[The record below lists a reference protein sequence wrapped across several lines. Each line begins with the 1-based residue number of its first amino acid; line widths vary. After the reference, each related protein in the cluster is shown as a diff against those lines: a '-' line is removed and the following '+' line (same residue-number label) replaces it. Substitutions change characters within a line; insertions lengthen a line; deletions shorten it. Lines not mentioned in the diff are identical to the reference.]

1 MWEFEEISF
10 EEAER
15 RRSRYLPLTAS
26 VRELI
31 DASIRTGGDD
41 ELIASATAEI
51 DAVAAKLRGRLD
63 SPIGISVLP
72 DGQDVGWGNMVEGLR
87 NPVAPPLLVE
97 LDEGDR
103 GHIDMDLGAAYEG
116 APGHLHGGYCAL
128 VLDHLV
134 GGVASY
140 GKSSTVAATGTIT
153 LRYQRPTRL
162 GRLRAEA
169 EITGTEGRKIFL
181 AGQLSD
187 ADGVTVTA
195 EGIFIALNRRGA

>member
-1 MWEFEEISF
+1 MWEFEHVSF

-15 RRSRYLPLTAS
+15 RRARYEPLTAS
-26 VRELI
+26 VRALI
-31 DASIRTGGDD
+31 DASIRTGADD
-41 ELIASATAEI
+41 ELAAAAAVEN
-51 DAVAAKLRGRLD
+51 DAVAARLREQQDDGLRGT
-63 SPIGISVLP
+63 SILP
-72 DGQDVGWGNMVEGLR
+72 DGQGVGWGNMVEGLR
-87 NPVAPPLLVE
+87 NPLAPPLLVE

-103 GHIDMDLGAAYEG
+103 GHMDMDLGAPYEG

-128 VLDHLV
+128 VLDHLF

-140 GKSSTVAATGTIT
+140 GRPGTVAATGTIT

-162 GRLRAEA
+162 GRLRAEG

-181 AGQLSD
+181 SGQLSD

-195 EGIFIALNRRGA
+195 EAVFIALSR

>member
-10 EEAER
+10 EEADER
-15 RRSRYLPLTAS
+15 RTRYAPLTAS

-31 DASIRTGGDD
+31 DASIRTWGDD

-51 DAVAAKLRGRLD
+51 DAVTATLRRRLAD
-63 SPIGISVLP
+63 SPIGTSILP
-72 DGQDVGWGNMVEGLR
+72 DGHGVGWGNMVEGLR
-87 NPVAPPLLVE
+87 NPLAPPLVVE
-97 LDEGDR
+97 LDEGER
-103 GHIDMDLGAAYEG
+103 GHMDMELGAPYEG

-128 VLDHLV
+128 VLDHLF

-140 GKSSTVAATGTIT
+140 GKPGTVAATGTIT

-195 EGIFIALNRRGA
+195 EAVFITLSR